1 MIHGF
6 VWAKGRYTTFDVD
19 GSVYTEAFGCNDR
32 GQITGGYQDAM
43 GREHGFVLTKGR
55 TTTLDS
61 PGRIDNIAWGIN
73 DRGNVVIP
81 EPTVRLAYQV
91 ATTAPDPSGD
101 PAIG

>member
-1 MIHGF
+1 
-6 VWAKGRYTTFDVD
+6 
-19 GSVYTEAFGCNDR
+19 
-32 GQITGGYQDAM
+32 M